1 MSTKNGGTM
10 SPKLILTAAICAA
23 LFAGGALSADG
34 AFAQDSSKPQPAASP
49 AKPAG
54 APTAASTPVASAQ
67 IECPVKGDAVE
78 KAVLAA
84 PTCNQSVRLLKACAF
99 GATSDVQL
107 AQKVV
112 NKCEARFSRRISKQ
126 RYRAYRAAQ
135 ARCNARYGKMQGTM
149 YQSLAA
155 ICRAEAAARTARV
168 ARRR

>member
-1 MSTKNGGTM
+1 M
-10 SPKLILTAAICAA
+10 SPKLIFTAAICAA
-23 LFAGGALSADG
+23 LFAGGTLSAGG
-34 AFAQDSSKPQPAASP
+34 AFAQSSPKQQPAASP
-49 AKPAG
+49 VRPTG
-54 APTAASTPVASAQ
+54 APAASAPIASAP
-67 IECPVKGDAVE
+67 IECPAQGDAVE
-78 KAVLAA
+78 KTVLAA

-99 GATSDVQL
+99 GATADVQL

>member
-1 MSTKNGGTM
+1 M
-10 SPKLILTAAICAA
+10 
-23 LFAGGALSADG
+23 
-34 AFAQDSSKPQPAASP
+34 
-49 AKPAG
+49 
-54 APTAASTPVASAQ
+54 
-67 IECPVKGDAVE
+67 
-78 KAVLAA
+78 LAA

-107 AQKVV
+107 AQKVI
-112 NKCEARFSRRISKQ
+112 NKCETRFGRRISKQ

-135 ARCNARYGKMQGTM
+135 ARCDAQGTM

>member
-1 MSTKNGGTM
+1 MS
-10 SPKLILTAAICAA
+10 SKLIFTATLCAA
-23 LFAGGALSADG
+23 LLTGAGSALAQSSPKTPPSA
-34 AFAQDSSKPQPAASP
+34 
-49 AKPAG
+49 AKPMA
-54 APTAASTPVASAQ
+54 TPASAPIDCPTQ
-67 IECPVKGDAVE
+67 GADAIEKTL
-78 KAVLAA
+78 LAA
-84 PTCNQSVRLLKACAF
+84 PTCGASVRLLKACAF
-99 GATSDVQL
+99 GSSADVQL

>member
-1 MSTKNGGTM
+1 MS
-10 SPKLILTAAICAA
+10 SKLIFTAALCAA
-23 LFAGGALSADG
+23 LLTGGAGSAL
-34 AFAQDSSKPQPAASP
+34 AQSSPKTPPAT
-49 AKPAG
+49 AKPAATP
-54 APTAASTPVASAQ
+54 APASAPIDCPAQ
-67 IECPVKGDAVE
+67 GADAIEKTL
-78 KAVLAA
+78 LAA
-84 PTCNQSVRLLKACAF
+84 PTCGASVRLLKACAF
-99 GATSDVQL
+99 GSSADVQL